1 MPESSTLLASA
12 PATWPRSCH
21 GIAGLREAHEMLCCL
36 HPTEPDISSDML
48 MITAVAGKE
57 LLAVT

>member
-1 MPESSTLLASA
+1 
-12 PATWPRSCH
+12 
-21 GIAGLREAHEMLCCL
+21 MLCCL
-36 HPTEPDISSDML
+36 HPTEPVINSDML